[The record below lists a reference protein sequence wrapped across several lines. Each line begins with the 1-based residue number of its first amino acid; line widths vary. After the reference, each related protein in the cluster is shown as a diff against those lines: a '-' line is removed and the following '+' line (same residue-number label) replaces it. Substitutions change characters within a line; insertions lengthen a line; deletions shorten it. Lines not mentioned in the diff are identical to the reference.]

1 MANANT
7 QVSALI
13 ARYSPAVARQ
23 FRLARARIR
32 EYFPRGY
39 ELIFENYNALGCG
52 YSLTDRGS
60 GVVVSLVAY
69 PRWVTLFFFQG
80 IDLADPDGILRG
92 SGARIRSIRLEPFSL
107 LHSSPVHDMILQATK
122 RHQGDFAKAPRLST
136 VVKSVATRRRSRRPA
151 PLINRAKGAKRKALG
166 SRSGSHR
173 QFKHGTKPGRVT
185 VPGKPSDSLAPGT
198 LNSILSQSGL
208 KK

>member
-13 ARYSPAVARQ
+13 SRYSPTVARQ
-23 FRLARARIR
+23 FRLARASIR

-69 PRWVTLFFFQG
+69 PRWVTLFFFHG
-80 IDLADPDGILRG
+80 IYLADPDGMLQG

-107 LHSSPVHDMILQATK
+107 LHSSSVHDLILQATK
-122 RHQGDFAKAPRLST
+122 RHQGDFAKAPRLAT
-136 VVKSVATRRRSRRPA
+136 LVKSVATRRRRRRPA
-151 PLINRAKGAKRKALG
+151 PLGNRAKSAKRKAQG
-166 SRSGSHR
+166 S
-173 QFKHGTKPGRVT
+173 
-185 VPGKPSDSLAPGT
+185 GKGV
-198 LNSILSQSGL
+198 
-208 KK
+208 

>member
-1 MANANT
+1 MANPNT

-23 FRLARARIR
+23 FRIARACIR

-39 ELIFENYNALGCG
+39 ELVFENYNALGCG

-80 IDLADPDGILRG
+80 IDLADPDGILQG

-107 LHSSPVHDMILQATK
+107 LHSSSVHRLILQATK
-122 RHQGDFAKAPRLST
+122 RHQSDLAKAPRLAT
-136 VVKSVATRRRSRRPA
+136 LVRSVAAKRRPRRP
-151 PLINRAKGAKRKALG
+151 PLLANRAKSAKRK
-166 SRSGSHR
+166 
-173 QFKHGTKPGRVT
+173 V
-185 VPGKPSDSLAPGT
+185 
-198 LNSILSQSGL
+198 
-208 KK
+208 